1 MDLVI
6 YTLRS
11 IAYVIAEPFLM
22 VTLFILG
29 LVLFKKNR
37 RVTAMQ
43 RMITVSYTHLEH
55 LQLLGWL

>member
-43 RMITVSYTHLEH
+43 RMIIGEEVNSALE
-55 LQLLGWL
+55 LTNFF